1 MASPALIT
9 LAALS
14 PGLTFREA
22 LSGVLGSISL
32 ATWIFLLVRHVMLSL
47 PAETTVGY
55 NKQLTDGSQVPQLIL
70 NYKTGSADGISLA
83 FLTVW
88 LLGDATNLAGA
99 SYFPHQSL
107 VACLSVCAR
116 SGCAA
121 LLIQTAKCRDPL
133 PCHHASLPP
142 PFHGRSRAP
151 VTRQT
156 DMRCFQGP
164 SGPISSPLSS
174 PWPSTSAL
182 PTLC

>member
-107 VACLSVCAR
+107 VACLSCLRKVWVCGIADPDGQVPR
-116 SGCAA
+116 SLA
-121 LLIQTAKCRDPL
+121 
-133 PCHHASLPP
+133 LPP
-142 PFHGRSRAP
+142 RFPSATLP
-151 VTRQT
+151 WQVTCT
-156 DMRCFQGP
+156 CHP
-164 SGPISSPLSS
+164 SN
-174 PWPSTSAL
+174 
-182 PTLC
+182 